1 MMANGDF
8 RKATVWSGASLDGA
22 GWPTEDFRIILAQG
36 NEPAGDY
43 SLRFT
48 GNASSIKLDSGGTG
62 SLTGANYDAASNT
75 YTATLRMSTPMS
87 GLTSLV
93 VTGTQRTAVSATGS
107 GVTGL
112 KILRPGYPTDGS
124 VMFTREF
131 LTALR
136 KFQVIRSMD
145 YMATNQNPTQ
155 AWADRSLMA
164 WGGFG
169 GASGVGSLPHSIQY
183 QGAWYPRGAPWER
196 FIQMA
201 NAANVDVWLNVPCMA
216 SDDYITNLANLVRY
230 GSDGVHPYTSVTA
243 NPVYPPLNSNL
254 RVYLE
259 YGNEV
264 WNFAGGFMNYRWVQA
279 LAKDI
284 HDNQPTHPI
293 NYDGQLATDN
303 QWYTLSMERYTA
315 YRSAVISQKFRE
327 VFGDGAMISRIRP
340 VFTYQVGGGISGGL
354 QWADGYYKTT
364 QPTRKV
370 NEIWYGAGGAAY
382 YDSDVNPGSTIS
394 TVMDG
399 YFAGLPSSQ
408 FAKNTSGD
416 AAWIKNYNIKLV
428 AYEGGPGPGGSAT
441 GGTSGSERLTAAYNA
456 DPRMKD
462 AMLRGQQIWD
472 SYDGDLLVYYTL
484 DGDGPWGFG
493 DATSEVSPT
502 NTVKL
507 QAIDVINALPKADIT
522 SAATLVPGTVLL
534 GPENPAVSVSG
545 GSWSGAGVYALK
557 PPSQGTGS
565 LLFPIHATTAG
576 NYNLVIL
583 GAGNTQ
589 TAKLELLVN
598 GQSLSTSITLP
609 SGAQTNSAPVLA
621 ALPAGLSY
629 VRLISA
635 ADSPVAV
642 YVYALI
648 VTPADSSIPAPV
660 LPAVPTG
667 LVASS
672 TQSTMANLSWNAVAS
687 ASYYKIYRGTTS
699 AVTEYGFSVA
709 PTFTD
714 KKLTAGTLYYY
725 AVQAVNAAG
734 SSAQSSLVQVQPL
747 LAPTHVTLTPSGTD
761 ALIVNWS
768 EVPSASSYT
777 VKYGT
782 EKGNSQNG
790 ASSCAGTTALTCT
803 IGGLT
808 NGERYYVRVEAVDPI
823 GGGASIFSDEAT
835 AIVGGGS
842 IPGTPDIPA
851 PTGKAAVGINI
862 PHPTYWDDLHWLVDM
877 VRGGGDFRRMDWS
890 TAQMNPV
897 DGWPVEDFQLIFS
910 GEPEPVG
917 TYKLSFKGKATVRAY
932 ASTGAVSVSNAT
944 YDAGT
949 NTTTADV
956 VITQAVGGL
965 SWMTLQNTQ
974 RTAASATGTGLTD
987 MHLIRPGYPVDG
999 SVVFTNEFI
1008 TAAKKFYVLRTMD
1021 FGDTN
1026 GNPVRE
1032 WSERDLIQW
1041 PGFAGAGGHNERNPH
1056 SIAYNGQSF
1065 TRGGPWEL
1073 MIQMANAAGV
1083 DLWINVPCRASD
1095 DYMTK
1100 LAQLL
1105 RYGSDGVNP
1114 YTSVQANPIYPPLNS
1129 NRKIYLEF
1137 GNEIWNT
1144 ATGFMCNEWVSEFS
1158 EAARL
1163 SGYHEINFD
1172 GLVTDD
1178 SYLALVRYTAS
1189 RSAALSFAF
1198 RKVFGDAAMM
1208 TRVRPILS
1216 SWSGD
1221 GGSTLSTGLRWAE
1234 GYFAPDYAPND
1245 IWYGGGGAA
1254 YYDSSSDPSSSD
1266 AAVMTA
1272 FFAGLPNANFARQ
1285 TSFDALWTRLFGIK
1299 LVAYEGG
1306 PSIGGSATGGIGAY
1320 ASLSEFYSADSRMKD
1335 RMIAAH
1341 EIWDSYGGDVLVY
1354 YTLGGVGPWGFGSST
1369 ALTSPTD
1376 TMKLQAIDAIR
1387 NLDTTTV
1394 ADPGVTIAATG
1405 TTSIPTLTTNPVV
1418 IGSGAYWV
1426 GNTNFYSLRN
1436 AEGAGSAYNTG
1447 SLMCTFRTL
1456 SAGDYDISVTTI
1468 APSATLALRVNNQK
1482 TDKNGAPAVYTL
1494 NTSTTVQTVS
1504 TPIRMNLPSGLNSLR
1519 LQVIDPTAQNANI
1532 YSVNITPVP

>member
-1 MMANGDF
+1 MTANGDF
-8 RKATVWSGASLDGA
+8 RKASAWSGANQDAA
-22 GWPTEDFRIILAQG
+22 GWPTEDFRIILAEG

-43 SLRFT
+43 TLRFT
-48 GNASSIKLDSGGTG
+48 GNAGSLKLDSSG
-62 SLTGANYDAASNT
+62 SGSIAGAHYDPASNT
-75 YTATLRMSTPMS
+75 FTAILRMTTPMS
-87 GLTSLV
+87 GLTSLI
-93 VTGTQRTAVSATGS
+93 VTGTQRTAASAVGS
-107 GVTGL
+107 GVTGFQCF
-112 KILRPGYPTDGS
+112 RPGYATDGS
-124 VMFTREF
+124 ELFTREF
-131 LTALR
+131 LAALR
-136 KFQVIRSMD
+136 KFKVIRSMD
-145 YMATNQNPTQ
+145 YLATNQNPTQ
-155 AWADRSLMA
+155 EWADRSLMA

-169 GASGVGSLPHSIQY
+169 GATGVGSLPHSIQY
-183 QGAWYPRGAPWER
+183 NGTWYPRGAPWER

-201 NAANVDVWLNVPCMA
+201 NAANVDVWINVPCLA
-216 SDDYITNLANLVRY
+216 SDDYITNLANLIRY

-243 NPVYPPLNSNL
+243 NPVYPPLNSSL

-264 WNFAGGFMNYRWVQA
+264 WNFAGGFMNYPWVQA
-279 LAKDI
+279 LAKNI

-293 NYDGQLATDN
+293 NYDGQLASDN

-315 YRSAVISQKFRE
+315 YRSSVISQKFRE

-340 VFTYQVGGGISGGL
+340 VFTYQVGGGIAAGL
-354 QWADGYYKTT
+354 KWAEGYYKTT

-382 YDSDVNPGSTIS
+382 YDSDVNPGSTVPV
-394 TVMDG
+394 VMDG

-408 FAKNTSGD
+408 FARNTSAD
-416 AAWIKNYNIKLV
+416 AAWAKNYNLKLV

-462 AMLRGQQIWD
+462 AMLRGQQVWD

-484 DGDGPWGFG
+484 GGDGPWGFG
-493 DATSEVSPT
+493 DSISEVSPT
-502 NTVKL
+502 NTIKL
-507 QAIDVINALPKADIT
+507 QAIDAINAMLKADIT
-522 SAATLVPGTVLL
+522 SAATLIPGAVLL
-534 GPENPAVSVSG
+534 GPENPAVAVSG
-545 GSWSGAGVYALK
+545 GSWSGPGVYALK
-557 PPSQGTGS
+557 QPSDDAGS
-565 LLFPIHATTAG
+565 VLFPIHVPTAG
-576 NYNLVIL
+576 NYNLVVV

-589 TAKLELLVN
+589 PAKVDLFIN
-598 GQSLSTSITLP
+598 GQAVGTGISLP
-609 SGAQTNSAPVLA
+609 SGAAVHAAPVAA
-621 ALPAGLSY
+621 ALSAGLSY
-629 VRLISA
+629 VRIANSVA
-635 ADSPVAV
+635 SPVAV

-648 VTPADSSIPAPV
+648 ITPVDASIPAPT
-660 LPAVPTG
+660 LPATPTG

-672 TQSTMANLSWNAVAS
+672 SDSTLATLSWKAVPT
-687 ASYYKIYRGTTS
+687 ASYYKIYRGTS
-699 AVTEYGFSVA
+699 MAVTEYGYSVT

-714 KKLTAGTLYYY
+714 KKLAAGTHTYY
-725 AVQAVNAAG
+725 AVQAINAAG
-734 SSAQSSLVQVQPL
+734 SSAQSALAEVQPL
-747 LAPTHVTLTPSGTD
+747 VAPTTLTLTPSGTD

-768 EVPSASSYT
+768 AVANSVSYT
-777 VKYGT
+777 VKYT
-782 EKGNSQNG
+782 PEKGNSQKG
-790 ASSCAGTTALTCT
+790 TSSCGGTTALSCT
-803 IGGLT
+803 IGGLLS
-808 NGERYYVRVEAVDPI
+808 GERYYVSVEAVNSV
-823 GGGASIFSDEAT
+823 GGGASIYSEEVS

-842 IPGTPDIPA
+842 VPGTPDIPA
-851 PTGKAAVGINI
+851 PTGKASVGINI
-862 PHPTYWDDLHWLVDM
+862 PHPSYWDGLHWLVDM
-877 VRGGGDFRRMDWS
+877 VRGGGDFRRLDWS

-897 DGWPVEDFQLIFS
+897 DGWPAEDFQLIFS

-917 TYKLSFKGKATVRAY
+917 TYKLSFKGKASIQAY
-932 ASTGAVSVSNAT
+932 ASVGSVAASNVA

-949 NTTTADV
+949 NTTTADI
-956 VITQAVGGL
+956 VISQAINGV
-965 SWMTLQNTQ
+965 SWIVFQNTQ

-987 MHLIRPGYPVDG
+987 MRLIRPGYPVDG

-1032 WSERDLIQW
+1032 WSERDLMKW
-1041 PGFAGAGGHNERNPH
+1041 PGFVGAGGKPERSPH
-1056 SIAYNGQSF
+1056 SIVYNGQSF

-1073 MIQMANAAGV
+1073 MVQMANATGV

-1100 LAQLL
+1100 LAQML

-1114 YTSVQANPIYPPLNS
+1114 YTSVQSNPVYPPLNS
-1129 NRKIYLEF
+1129 NLKIYLEY
-1137 GNEIWNT
+1137 GNEVWNT
-1144 ATGFMCNEWVSEFS
+1144 ASGFMCNEWVSEFS

-1163 SGYHEINFD
+1163 SSYNEINFD
-1172 GLVTDD
+1172 GLASDD
-1178 SYLALVRYTAS
+1178 SYLALVRTTAS

-1221 GGSTLSTGLRWAE
+1221 GGNTLSSGLRWAE

-1254 YYDSSSDPSSSD
+1254 YYDSSSAPSSSD
-1266 AAVMTA
+1266 ASVMTA
-1272 FFAGLPNANFARQ
+1272 FFAGLPNATFARQ
-1285 TSFDALWTRLFGIK
+1285 TSYDALWTRLFGLK

-1306 PSIGGSATGGIGAY
+1306 PGIGGTATGSIGAY
-1320 ASLSEFYSADSRMKD
+1320 ASLSELYSADPRMKD

-1341 EIWDSYGGDVLVY
+1341 QIWDSYGGDVLVY

-1387 NLDTTTV
+1387 ALDATAV
-1394 ADPGVTIAATG
+1394 ADPGITIAATG
-1405 TTSIPTLTTNPVV
+1405 TTSIPTLTSNPLVLA
-1418 IGSGAYWV
+1418 SGAYWT
-1426 GNTNFYSLRN
+1426 GNTGFYSLRN

-1447 SLMCTFRTL
+1447 SLMFTFRTL
-1456 SAGDYDISVTTI
+1456 SAGDYDITLTTI
-1468 APSATLALRVNNQK
+1468 APAATLSLRVNNQK
-1482 TDKNGAPAVYTL
+1482 TDKGGNPAIYSL
-1494 NTSTTVQTVS
+1494 NTSASVQTVS
-1504 TPIRMNLPSGLNSLR
+1504 APIRMTLPAGLNSLR
-1519 LQVIDPTAQNANI
+1519 LQVIDPTAQNANV